1 MKCLL
6 CLAIYLLLALP
17 ASVAWSQRSSYDPA
31 AKQQS
36 KPREGFVD
44 FALKQINPQNTDY
57 GCQLDA
63 ARKLAVDQ
71 TIKSI
76 DSWAVLVALI
86 FLVLSFFMLWHQHR
100 ERNRREVIAA
110 EFLAQYHNAWVDA
123 RRQAE
128 EAIRRYNEV
137 VHTTNSAG
145 EAALRSPSPDAE
157 HAQTNTAKPDVRRDV
172 KPQSA
177 PVATARSDIKAGENG
192 AGQKYSGQ
200 GIKAPVRQNRE
211 PEVDLVAEIRTLQQQ
226 LNASHEREKNLQ
238 KELSKAQRQAPAEQ
252 SPNTNLPG

>member
-1 MKCLL
+1 MKCPSGITI
-6 CLAIYLLLALP
+6 CLLLVLT
-17 ASVAWSQRSSYDPA
+17 SMAWGQRSSYDPA

-57 GCQLDA
+57 GCQMDE
-63 ARKLAVDQ
+63 ARKLVVDQ

-123 RRQAE
+123 RTQAAD
-128 EAIRRYNEV
+128 AIRRYNEL

-145 EAALRSPSPDAE
+145 EAALRSPSPDVE
-157 HAQTNTAKPDVRRDV
+157 TVQTRAVGRDV

-177 PVATARSDIKAGENG
+177 PAAAAKSSVKTGENV
-192 AGQKYSGQ
+192 AGRTDGT
-200 GIKAPVRQNRE
+200 RQNRE
-211 PEVDLVAEIRTLQQQ
+211 PEVDLIAQISTLQQQ

-238 KELSKAQRQAPAEQ
+238 KELSKAQRRAPAVQ
-252 SPNTNLPG
+252 PRDANLPS

>member
-123 RRQAE
+123 RAQASD
-128 EAIRRYNEV
+128 AIRRYNEL

-145 EAALRSPSPDAE
+145 EASLRSPSPDVE
-157 HAQTNTAKPDVRRDV
+157 NVQTKAVGRDV
-172 KPQSA
+172 KPQSV
-177 PVATARSDIKAGENG
+177 PVAAARSSVKAGDNG
-192 AGQKYSGQ
+192 ASRNDGT
-200 GIKAPVRQNRE
+200 RQNRE
-211 PEVDLVAEIRTLQQQ
+211 PEADLIAQIGTLQQQ

-238 KELSKAQRQAPAEQ
+238 KELSKAQRRAPAVQ
-252 SPNTNLPG
+252 LRDTNLPG

>member
-6 CLAIYLLLALP
+6 RIAVCLLLALP
-17 ASVAWSQRSSYDPA
+17 ASAAWGQRSSYDPA
-31 AKQQS
+31 AKQQT

-44 FALKQINPQNTDY
+44 FALKQINSQNTDY
-57 GCQLDA
+57 GCRMDE

-110 EFLAQYHNAWVDA
+110 EFLAQYHNAWVEARTQAADA
-123 RRQAE
+123 VRRF
-128 EAIRRYNEV
+128 NEL

-145 EAALRSPSPDAE
+145 EAALRPPTTE
-157 HAQTNTAKPDVRRDV
+157 VENVQTRAVGRDV
-172 KPQSA
+172 KPQSVPA
-177 PVATARSDIKAGENG
+177 PAAKSGIKAGDNG
-192 AGQKYSGQ
+192 AGRSDGT
-200 GIKAPVRQNRE
+200 PQNRE
-211 PEVDLVAEIRTLQQQ
+211 PEVDLIGQISTLQQQ

-238 KELSKAQRQAPAEQ
+238 KELSKAQRRAPAAQ
-252 SPNTNLPG
+252 PRDASLPG